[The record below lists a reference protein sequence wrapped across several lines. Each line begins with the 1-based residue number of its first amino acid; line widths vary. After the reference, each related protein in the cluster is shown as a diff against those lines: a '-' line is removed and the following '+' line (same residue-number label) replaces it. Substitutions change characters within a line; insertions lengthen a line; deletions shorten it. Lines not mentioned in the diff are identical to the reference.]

1 MKFNLR
7 DSVPI
12 FNKNAPAATK
22 LAALIFTISY
32 CLSLHLLVNIIH
44 AAHLVS
50 VEHMPASPKI
60 SNNSLRG
67 LMFFTVLVLAAW
79 ALLKGFL
86 IAKLFYRRR
95 WAKNALSGITLLV
108 FIVIFWTHSMYPE
121 NVSLDLHNNLEH
133 VAEVVAVVLLF
144 TPGSM
149 AWFRFRA

>member
-1 MKFNLR
+1 
-7 DSVPI
+7 
-12 FNKNAPAATK
+12 
-22 LAALIFTISY
+22 
-32 CLSLHLLVNIIH
+32 
-44 AAHLVS
+44 
-50 VEHMPASPKI
+50 
-60 SNNSLRG
+60 
-67 LMFFTVLVLAAW
+67 MFFTVLVLAAW

-95 WAKNALSGITLLV
+95 WAKNVLSGITLLV

-121 NVSLDLHNNLEH
+121 NVSLDLRNNLEH